1 MTVDLDLEPIDLRLW
16 FMSHRTHELLRRCED
31 QIYGE
36 YNLTTEQ
43 YTMLAII
50 KYLDAPVRITDVA
63 RWSGRSTN
71 SISMIVDRM
80 VKAGLVRRVR
90 DRKDRRT
97 VFVTITGKAE
107 NALKPATRAGL
118 EFIQETLSPLSDDD
132 KLTFVNLHEVLKRRA
147 LEYLNPGVDIEEIQR
162 SEVTSQAN
170 LMERLVQYIS
180 SSDPGTKR
188 RSGKNKE
195 DYMMRTEIAAPAAQ
209 KSKGHMK

>member
-1 MTVDLDLEPIDLRLW
+1 MAVKSSLEPIALRLW
-16 FMSHRTHELLRRCED
+16 FLSHRTHELLRRCED
-31 QIYGE
+31 QVYGE

-50 KYLDAPVRITDVA
+50 KYLDDPVRITDVA

-71 SISMIVDRM
+71 SVSMIIDRM

-97 VFVTITGKAE
+97 VFVTITSKAE

-118 EFIQETLSPLSDDD
+118 ELIQEILSPLSPEDRR
-132 KLTFVNLHEVLKRRA
+132 TFVNLHEVVKHKA
-147 LEYLNPGVDIEEIQR
+147 LEYLNPGADIEEMQR

-170 LMERLVQYIS
+170 LVDRLVQYIS
-180 SSDPGTKR
+180 PSTPGAKR
-188 RSGKNKE
+188 QGGRKGKTT
-195 DYMMRTEIAAPAAQ
+195 R
-209 KSKGHMK
+209 

>member
-1 MTVDLDLEPIDLRLW
+1 MAVNLNLEPIALRLW
-16 FMSHRTHELLRRCED
+16 FLSHRTHELLRRCED
-31 QIYGE
+31 QVYGE

-71 SISMIVDRM
+71 SVSMIIDRM

-97 VFVTITGKAE
+97 VFVTITSKAE
-107 NALKPATRAGL
+107 SALKPATLAGL
-118 EFIQETLSPLSDDD
+118 EFIREVLSPLSSEDRRA
-132 KLTFVNLHEVLKRRA
+132 FVNLHEMVKYKA
-147 LEYLNPGVDIEEIQR
+147 LEYLNPGADIEEMQR

-170 LMERLVQYIS
+170 LVERLVQYIS
-180 SSDPGTKR
+180 PSTPGAKLR
-188 RSGKNKE
+188 GGKKK
-195 DYMMRTEIAAPAAQ
+195 TAI
-209 KSKGHMK
+209 